1 MAVFLTHAWRLLGVA
16 LVLLPAFFTQARCDL
31 DNPKWFQPLCTNNS
45 VRANTPFLV
54 KSINYTEY
62 DSTSNLDFILEP
74 YNALT
79 VFLGRSTLR
88 PGCKGD
94 WCGVI
99 CPVCRMIECV
109 PIVQDPE
116 AATNDGKTI
125 ITDFLAEIPADA
137 GPDGAYYNVA
147 VTMFNTQKFR
157 PTSDSTDYVNSTV
170 HGVNNHGAL
179 NVTDTTPQ
187 SGTNKDGFYNFEVNP
202 VTENVEE
209 SWPSSLE
216 MVPCPAYGCAR
227 ACVNEL
233 YPKDPSNP
241 ENLKAVQTCIGA
253 CPGMDT
259 YLNYC
264 PDLGGREQDFSQF
277 GVETGL
283 GDSWKDF
290 VPSGCSEFEGD
301 AFPQAAASFSA
312 TAMVASSTSTSR
324 GKSLGAEVSWSG
336 SRLQRLAL
344 PLVLGLLL
352 PQV

>member
-1 MAVFLTHAWRLLGVA
+1 
-16 LVLLPAFFTQARCDL
+16 
-31 DNPKWFQPLCTNNS
+31 

-54 KSINYTEY
+54 KSINYTKY
-62 DSTSNLDFILEP
+62 DATSNLDFNLEP

-94 WCGVI
+94 WCKVI
-99 CPVCRMIECV
+99 FPVCRMIECV
-109 PIVQDPE
+109 PIVQDSE

-125 ITDFLAEIPADA
+125 ITDFLAEIPGDA
-137 GPDGAYYNVA
+137 GPDGAYYNL
-147 VTMFNTQKFR
+147 VTTKFNTQNFGLE
-157 PTSDSTDYVNSTV
+157 SNGDSHFNSTPMGANDF
-170 HGVNNHGAL
+170 GVL

-187 SGTNKDGFYNFEVNP
+187 SGTNKNGFYDFEVNP
-202 VTENVEE
+202 IAESLDE
-209 SWPSSLE
+209 SWPAYLD

-233 YPKDPSNP
+233 YPEDISDP
-241 ENLKAVQTCIGA
+241 EHFTAVQTCIGA
-253 CPGMDT
+253 CSGMDT
-259 YLNYC
+259 YINYC
-264 PDLGGREQDFSQF
+264 PDLGGKEQDFSQF

-283 GDSWKDF
+283 GDNWKDF

-312 TAMVASSTSTSR
+312 TATVASSSPTSQ
-324 GKSLGAEVSWSG
+324 GNSLGAELSWPG
-336 SRLQRLAL
+336 SRFQRLAL
-344 PLVLGLLL
+344 PLALGLLL